1 MAGFRYEVTHIGAT
15 LEIGSLLGLE
25 SAKEPS
31 LFLQQ
36 TNSLPSLESFWV
48 QNLRSTKEAHSS
60 LFKKPY
66 KKCAFGFLYILEE
79 VDLKL

>member
-31 LFLQQ
+31 LFL
-36 TNSLPSLESFWV
+36 
-48 QNLRSTKEAHSS
+48 
-60 LFKKPY
+60 
-66 KKCAFGFLYILEE
+66 
-79 VDLKL
+79 